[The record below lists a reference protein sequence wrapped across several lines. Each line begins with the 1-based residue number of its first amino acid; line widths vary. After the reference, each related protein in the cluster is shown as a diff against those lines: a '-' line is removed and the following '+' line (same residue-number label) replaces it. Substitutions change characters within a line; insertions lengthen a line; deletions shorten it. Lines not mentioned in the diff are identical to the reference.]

1 MDLRGKFRKI
11 RQIEATIEQPFVVV
25 SSLETVDGGR
35 DGVLTQVSRYQA
47 AALMVEGR
55 AKMATAEES
64 EAFHK
69 KAELGRQ
76 QFVETQASRVQ
87 ISVLSEQD
95 IKSIKAALRPQKGPR
110 RWPTVSLTVPW
121 WMRKNW
127 RGMNLRCWM

>member
-1 MDLRGKFRKI
+1 MDLRGKFKKI

-25 SSLETVDGGR
+25 SSFETVDGGR

-47 AALMVEGR
+47 AALIVEGR

-64 EAFHK
+64 EGFQK

-76 QFVETQASRVQ
+76 QFAETQASRVQ

-95 IKSIKAALRPQKGPR
+95 IKSIKAALRPQKGPHD
-110 RWPTVSLTVPW
+110 
-121 WMRKNW
+121 
-127 RGMNLRCWM
+127 GAAH

>member
-1 MDLRGKFRKI
+1 MDLRGKFS

-95 IKSIKAALRPQKGPR
+95 IKSIKAALRPQKGPHDGDC
-110 RWPTVSLTVPW
+110 SLTVPW